1 MHRFNNI
8 LLWIQL
14 DTNLLE
20 LGMQNSKSTLYLVRT
35 LFCPRTFAKFEGGTL
50 KPIRPSVYWFVCP
63 SLCHKNFN
71 LISSEVLKIYM

>member
-14 DTNLLE
+14 DTNLFE

-35 LFCPRTFAKFEGGTL
+35 LFCPRTFAKFEGVG
-50 KPIRPSVYWFVCP
+50 
-63 SLCHKNFN
+63 H
-71 LISSEVLKIYM
+71 